1 MSSCTE
7 TAVGFSCGEGPREAP
22 WLWPRTRRER
32 EVFCS
37 ATGRAASCRLA
48 QHCTAAGKLHA
59 VQNRFLK
66 NFSATDFLFQY
77 HTPKFPLPHDTYDGW
92 VNVYSTVEKSI
103 SEPCI
108 IRMPFGDGL
117 SFPISQIPS
126 L

>member
-1 MSSCTE
+1 M
-7 TAVGFSCGEGPREAP
+7 AVAADTQRAGGV
-22 WLWPRTRRER
+22 L
-32 EVFCS
+32 FCS
-37 ATGRAASCRLA
+37 RVCRLA
-48 QHCTAAGKLHA
+48 QRCTAAGKLHA

-77 HTPKFPLPHDTYDGW
+77 HTPKFPLPHDTFDGW
-92 VNVYSTVEKSI
+92 VNVYSAVEKNI
-103 SEPCI
+103 SEPCV